1 MIAPQKIKGK
11 CKGVVPEA
19 SFQAGNTEAAASM
32 CKS

>member
-1 MIAPQKIKGK
+1 MIAKKKKKSK

-19 SFQAGNTEAAASM
+19 PFQAGNTEAAASM